1 MREELS
7 LDVMEKRVWALPV
20 HPELDGDAAAG
31 SVVAGEAG
39 CGGKEPVH
47 SLQGLRRGSEAPD
60 PPVLTA
66 SWMEEGSP
74 HGNPAYQK
82 TANKGIRDNYTQ
94 FLITCQ

>member
-1 MREELS
+1 M
-7 LDVMEKRVWALPV
+7 MENVCEALPV

-47 SLQGLRRGSEAPD
+47 SLQGLLQGSEAPD

-66 SWMEEGSP
+66 S
-74 HGNPAYQK
+74 
-82 TANKGIRDNYTQ
+82 
-94 FLITCQ
+94 